1 MHPPPSFSQS
11 LPEAAARSKNPKPR
25 ATADEDDPD
34 LPPREAP
41 PGIPGLLHDW
51 NRAGAAERLPEI
63 RANLLLLPQPA
74 APSPAPSAAGLRAL
88 GLLSFVHLDLSS
100 PPSSG
105 APRRDLVAALIA
117 NYLSIREWSYARGVG
132 FEVSPDTFADALSLP
147 APRSTAPVDHDP
159 PAGVDPAAVASAATE
174 FMKAYILTPLAATNG
189 GKLPIYVKSAARRVK
204 DGMAHTVDWTFLLWR
219 LMVEEMFEL
228 RKGMRTDW
236 ACYYGAYLQRLIW
249 VKRPD
254 LFLPPPVAPPEQAAS
269 AAGNNHRSNADDNQ
283 KLCSE
288 LESKMQECEARSQ
301 RFEAEVEAK
310 SRQLDALAAQYHN
323 EMRNLEQDKKRQLDA
338 LAALHHYDMRNLEQ
352 DKKML
357 QDEVHTVKLLNQAL
371 VCKETESRD
380 EVQRVLKELTHV
392 SKQLAELK
400 DAMHKVES
408 LNQALVNKETKSDD
422 ELRRGQEEMTDVRKQ
437 LAYLQE
443 EMRAIDLLN
452 QALASA
458 KEAKDNELERVRNE
472 LVHVRKQAGH
482 LEEEMDILD
491 SINKALVAK
500 ERENSAEL
508 QDIRKKM
515 KDLNDE
521 REGLES
527 DNKVLTTMEIRSNN
541 ELRVVRKTLIDGLQN
556 FTNGHAHIG
565 IKRMGDL
572 DLKEFAKACKQDLLQ
587 EDAQVDSSVLCSKW
601 EARIADSNWHP
612 FEVRMNDD
620 GKEKEVL
627 LKDNVKLRELEEHGE
642 EIYTLVTK
650 ALLEINEYN
659 PSGRYLV
666 PELWNYKD
674 GRKATLEEAI
684 KYILKSRKRKR

>member
-1 MHPPPSFSQS
+1 
-11 LPEAAARSKNPKPR
+11 
-25 ATADEDDPD
+25 
-34 LPPREAP
+34 
-41 PGIPGLLHDW
+41 
-51 NRAGAAERLPEI
+51 
-63 RANLLLLPQPA
+63 
-74 APSPAPSAAGLRAL
+74 
-88 GLLSFVHLDLSS
+88 
-100 PPSSG
+100 
-105 APRRDLVAALIA
+105 
-117 NYLSIREWSYARGVG
+117 
-132 FEVSPDTFADALSLP
+132 
-147 APRSTAPVDHDP
+147 
-159 PAGVDPAAVASAATE
+159 
-174 FMKAYILTPLAATNG
+174 
-189 GKLPIYVKSAARRVK
+189 
-204 DGMAHTVDWTFLLWR
+204 
-219 LMVEEMFEL
+219 
-228 RKGMRTDW
+228 
-236 ACYYGAYLQRLIW
+236 
-249 VKRPD
+249 
-254 LFLPPPVAPPEQAAS
+254 
-269 AAGNNHRSNADDNQ
+269 
-283 KLCSE
+283 
-288 LESKMQECEARSQ
+288 
-301 RFEAEVEAK
+301 
-310 SRQLDALAAQYHN
+310 
-323 EMRNLEQDKKRQLDA
+323 
-338 LAALHHYDMRNLEQ
+338 
-352 DKKML
+352 
-357 QDEVHTVKLLNQAL
+357 
-371 VCKETESRD
+371 
-380 EVQRVLKELTHV
+380 
-392 SKQLAELK
+392 QLAELK

-620 GKEKEVL
+620 GKEKGSSA
-627 LKDNVKLRELEEHGE
+627 KG
-642 EIYTLVTK
+642 
-650 ALLEINEYN
+650 
-659 PSGRYLV
+659 
-666 PELWNYKD
+666 
-674 GRKATLEEAI
+674 
-684 KYILKSRKRKR
+684 